1 MELVNPGIGLI
12 FWMTLSFGLV
22 IWILGKFAWKPIMKA
37 LKDREESIDEALH
50 AADKARDEMKALQF
64 SNEQLL
70 KEARE
75 ERDTILREARKIK
88 ENIIEDAKL
97 KATDESNRIIE
108 TAKESIHYEKMAAI
122 TDLKNQIAELSIDIA
137 EKIMKF
143 ELSKD
148 DNQKA
153 LIEKWMKD
161 INFN

>member
-37 LKDREESIDEALH
+37 LKDREESINEALH
-50 AADKARDEMKALQF
+50 TADKARDEMKALQF

-88 ENIIEDAKL
+88 ENIIEEAKL